1 MFTKGDELSSR
12 FSKSSGNLVIG
23 YVRRSRFFFC
33 WFFATLD
40 PLASSLQAPRS
51 SSFQAFKIS
60 SLQAFKPSS
69 LFQALKPSSLRGANH
84 SSLRFNWAYRF
95 CKHENLLEGRGEV
108 QPNCIHTFY
117 NHTAQERSVACTSYC
132 GKPGS
137 NSISSSDE
145 RPSKSFNISLLP
157 LYKTSLQTSG
167 QPYSSS
173 QSQSVLQQDVHH
185 CTHLISAPSV
195 MPYNA
200 RGCQYL
206 SGSITLIPDSAPAI
220 CVGSRKNNC
229 WCLNGMRS
237 I

>member
-40 PLASSLQAPRS
+40 PFASSLQAPRS
-51 SSFQAFKIS
+51 SSFQAFKFS

-69 LFQALKPSSLRGANH
+69 LFQALKPSSLRGAKH

-117 NHTAQERSVACTSYC
+117 NHTAQDQSPAKVILRL
-132 GKPGS
+132 
-137 NSISSSDE
+137 
-145 RPSKSFNISLLP
+145 RPCRRP
-157 LYKTSLQTSG
+157 LW
-167 QPYSSS
+167 
-173 QSQSVLQQDVHH
+173 QSQASWLLAWRLGNI
-185 CTHLISAPSV
+185 LI
-195 MPYNA
+195 
-200 RGCQYL
+200 
-206 SGSITLIPDSAPAI
+206 GSLA
-220 CVGSRKNNC
+220 
-229 WCLNGMRS
+229 
-237 I
+237 